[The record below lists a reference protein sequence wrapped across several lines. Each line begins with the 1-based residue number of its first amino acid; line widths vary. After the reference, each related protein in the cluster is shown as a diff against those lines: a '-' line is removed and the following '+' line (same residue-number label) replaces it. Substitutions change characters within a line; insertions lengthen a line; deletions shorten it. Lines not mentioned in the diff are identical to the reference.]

1 MPIAPDIMMTDGGGD
16 PGSVIDMMYAPS
28 GAQSN
33 DLTSVTIDFTVAT
46 YDLRITSYKVTTT
59 QYQSNFI
66 TEITSK
72 VNTYTSKPMTVTGLT
87 PGGYYT
93 FKIEAYNNSTK
104 SNISST
110 FAMHLADST
119 SASVGVTG
127 NTDASAAGNASAGS
141 SNSAASSAAPGTS
154 FLALAGVTSNTK
166 ASLFYKSFS
175 AINST
180 LGTSTYYPGLPS
192 YITDTIT
199 SYTSKYYGIGTSIM
213 LDNSF
218 DNTSQSAGLGI
229 FVDNAGGNGYYF
241 VLESTASAATL
252 DKRSFRVLK
261 VKGSQVMELP
271 SSQVD
276 GSLIDGVI
284 GGQEYRID
292 VKAKVNST
300 SIDMVI
306 NINGFQVL
314 CSDNIDIQTAAG
326 KKGITQILP
335 PTSNIGV
342 ICFKGNAAFDYVY
355 GANITEQ
362 QFNDYTYNANFYQG
376 QFSNDFL
383 VQMFGDLQYNAQT
396 NLDNVKSDS
405 YEEFGTTVRE
415 ILKTDIK
422 FDSRPSFPISPSTG
436 LNKLAKIVASKVTNF
451 GATIYTLN
459 NSSSTIPLSDGS
471 TNTFW
476 VYGNTLGQSGDLEYL
491 TDDDDFTAKEQ
502 VSINTMWIQN
512 INDVKSL
519 AKWIKSKVVNRGRS
533 INLKCFGNPLI
544 VPGDV
549 IGIKYGLKGLLGTEK
564 FIVTSV
570 TQTYDDGLETEISC
584 RTF

>member
-1 MPIAPDIMMTDGGGD
+1 LEGKIMRPPEFSDIGAAIADSI
-16 PGSVIDMMYAPS
+16 SIIYAPT
-28 GAQSN
+28 GVQSN
-33 DLTSVTIDFTVAT
+33 DLTSVSIDFSIINTT
-46 YDLRITSYKVTTT
+46 LPITNYRVITT
-59 QYQSNFI
+59 QYQKDFTTAI
-66 TEITSK
+66 TTKTNDFTEKPLTITNL
-72 VNTYTSKPMTVTGLT
+72 V
-87 PGGYYT
+87 PGGYYKFRIKT
-93 FKIEAYNNSTK
+93 FNESREADSETYLE
-104 SNISST
+104 
-110 FAMHLADST
+110 MQLADDK
-119 SASVGVTG
+119 ASVKYTG
-127 NTDASAAGNASAGS
+127 NKDADATATESP
-141 SNSAASSAAPGTS
+141 APGTAYLS
-154 FLALAGVTSNTK
+154 LAGVTNNTK

-192 YITDTIT
+192 YIKDTLT

-213 LDNSF
+213 LDNSLT
-218 DNTSQSAGLGI
+218 NTSQSAGLGI
-229 FVDNAGGNGYYF
+229 FVDNAGGDGYYF
-241 VLESTASAATL
+241 VLESMSSATTL

-271 SSQVD
+271 TSQVD
-276 GSLIDGVI
+276 GSLVDGVI
-284 GGQEYRID
+284 GGQEYKID
-292 VKAKVNST
+292 IKAKVNAT
-300 SIDMVI
+300 ALDMIISV
-306 NINGFQVL
+306 NGFQIFAY
-314 CSDNIDIQTAAG
+314 DNLDVQTAAG

-355 GANITEQ
+355 GANITREQ
-362 QFNDYTYNANFYQG
+362 YEDYSYNSNFYQG

-436 LNKLAKIVASKVTNF
+436 LNKLARIVASKVTNF

-459 NSSSTIPLSDGS
+459 NSSSTIPLSDGG

-476 VYGNTLGQSGDLEYL
+476 VYGNTLGQSGDLEYI
-491 TDDDDFTAKEQ
+491 TDDDDFLAKEQ
-502 VSINTMWIQN
+502 ITINTMWVQN

-519 AKWIKSKVVNRGRS
+519 AKWIKSKIVNKGRS
-533 INLKCFGNPLI
+533 VTLSCFGNPLI

-549 IGIKYGLKGLLGTEK
+549 IGIKYGIKGLLGTEK

-570 TQTYDDGLETEISC
+570 TQNYDGGLETQISC

>member
-1 MPIAPDIMMTDGGGD
+1 MPIAPEIMMTDGGGD
-16 PGSVIDMMYAPS
+16 PGQVIDMIYAPS

-33 DLTSVTIDFTVAT
+33 DFTSVTIDFTVAT

-72 VNTYTSKPMTVTGLT
+72 VNNYTSRPMTVTNLV

-104 SNISST
+104 SNVAAT
-110 FAMHLADST
+110 FAMHLADAT

-127 NTDASAAGNASAGS
+127 NTDPKAA
-141 SNSAASSAAPGTS
+141 AAETAAPGTS
-154 FLALAGVTSNTK
+154 FLSLAGVTNNTK

-192 YITDTIT
+192 YIQDPIT

-218 DNTSQSAGLGI
+218 ENTSQSAGLGI
-229 FVDNAGGNGYYF
+229 FVNNAGGDGYYF
-241 VLESTASAATL
+241 VLESTASSATL

-271 SSQVD
+271 TSQAD

-284 GGQEYRID
+284 GGREYRID

-300 SIDMVI
+300 YIDMVI
-306 NINGFQVL
+306 NVNGFQIL
-314 CSDNIDIQTAAG
+314 CSDNISVQTAAG

-362 QFNDYTYNANFYQG
+362 QYNDYTYNANFYQG

-436 LNKLAKIVASKVTNF
+436 LNKLAKIVSSKVTNF

-459 NSSSTIPLSDGS
+459 NSSSTIPLSDGG

-491 TDDDDFTAKEQ
+491 TDDDDFTTKEQ

-519 AKWIKSKVVNRGRS
+519 AKWIKSKVINRGRS
-533 INLKCFGNPLI
+533 VTMTCFGNPLI

-570 TQTYDDGLETEISC
+570 TQSYSEGLETEISC

>member
-1 MPIAPDIMMTDGGGD
+1 MPIAPEIYLTDGGGD
-16 PGSVIDMMYAPS
+16 PGSVIDMIYAPS

-59 QYQSNFI
+59 QYQSNFV

-72 VNTYTSKPMTVTGLT
+72 VNNYTSRPMTVTNLV

-104 SNISST
+104 SNVAAT
-110 FAMHLADST
+110 FAMHLADAT

-127 NTDASAAGNASAGS
+127 NTDPKATESASGQTAP
-141 SNSAASSAAPGTS
+141 PGTS
-154 FLALAGVTSNTK
+154 FLSLAGVTNNTK

-192 YITDTIT
+192 YIQDPIT

-213 LDNSF
+213 LDNAF
-218 DNTSQSAGLGI
+218 ENTSQSAGLGM
-229 FVDNAGGNGYYF
+229 FVNNAGGDGYYF

-271 SSQVD
+271 TSQAD

-300 SIDMVI
+300 YIDMII
-306 NINGFQVL
+306 NVNGFQIL
-314 CSDNIDIQTAAG
+314 CSDNIDVQTAAG

-362 QFNDYTYNANFYQG
+362 QYNDYTYNANFYQG

-459 NSSSTIPLSDGS
+459 NSSSTIPLSDGG

-491 TDDDDFTAKEQ
+491 TDDDDFTTKEQ
-502 VSINTMWIQN
+502 VSINTMWVQN

-519 AKWIKSKVVNRGRS
+519 AKWIKSKVINRGRA
-533 INLKCFGNPLI
+533 ITLTCFGNPLI

-570 TQTYDDGLETEISC
+570 TQSYNEGLETEISC